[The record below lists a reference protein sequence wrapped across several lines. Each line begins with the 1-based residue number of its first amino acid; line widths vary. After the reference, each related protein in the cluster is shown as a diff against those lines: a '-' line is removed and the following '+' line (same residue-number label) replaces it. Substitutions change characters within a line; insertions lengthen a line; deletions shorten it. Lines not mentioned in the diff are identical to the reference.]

1 MWRFEA
7 SGRSRRG
14 LSVGGSEHL
23 TMPGLAPSLREIGV
37 HLDWFGPLTP
47 WAHRLAPLSG
57 LTGRLPGAERVA
69 QRVAAFVG
77 ARVGEAPS
85 AATLERARTHTVAE
99 VRDASGEL
107 VSRVQLSGP
116 EAYGFT
122 AEMLAWGA
130 TRAAEHGVRATGTL
144 GPVQAFGLDELTS
157 GAAEAGLVRS

>member
-1 MWRFEA
+1 
-7 SGRSRRG
+7 
-14 LSVGGSEHL
+14 
-23 TMPGLAPSLREIGV
+23 LREIGV

-57 LTGRLPGAERVA
+57 LTGRLPGAQRAAERLGG
-69 QRVAAFVG
+69 FLG
-77 ARVGEAPS
+77 SRVGEAPS
-85 AATLERARTHTVAE
+85 QATLDRARTYTVAE
-99 VRDASGEL
+99 VRSGSGEL

-130 TRAAEHGVRATGTL
+130 TTAAENGVRGTGTL
-144 GPVQAFGLDELTS
+144 GPVQAFGLDELTA

>member
-1 MWRFEA
+1 VWRFEA
-7 SGRSRRG
+7 NGRARRG

-47 WAHRLAPLSG
+47 WAHRLAPLTG

-69 QRVAAFVG
+69 QGMAAFIG
-77 ARVGEAPS
+77 GRVGEAPS
-85 AATLERARTHTVAE
+85 RATLASARTYTVAE
-99 VRDASGEL
+99 VRSGSGEL

-130 TRAAEHGVRATGTL
+130 TTAAETGVRGTGTL
-144 GPVQAFGLDELTS
+144 GPVQAFGLEALTA